1 MVETMRVTT
10 PKVAKSRPNLFA
22 RIRGSLRKGPVG
34 SRVDELEALNE
45 ATIDVVA
52 QALDARDR
60 AIASH
65 SARVAELAARLT
77 QEYGLGGQEIE
88 LMRMAGL
95 LHDFGMIGVR
105 DDVLNKPGPLH
116 EGEWEIMRRHPDI
129 GADMIRRHPAL
140 GAVQALVRH
149 HHERWDGSGY
159 PVGLKGELIP
169 LGARFLAVAE
179 SFDTITNKRIYRAN
193 TLNPADAI
201 RDISEHSGS
210 WYDQAVVDVLS
221 ALYR

>member
-1 MVETMRVTT
+1 MRVTT
-10 PKVAKSRPNLFA
+10 PEVAKSRHNLFT
-22 RIRGSLRKGPVG
+22 RIRGSLRKGSVG
-34 SRVDELEALNE
+34 SRVDELDALNE

-105 DDVLNKPGPLH
+105 DAVLNKPGPLH

-169 LGARFLAVAE
+169 LGARVLAVAE

-193 TLNPADAI
+193 TLNAADAI
-201 RDISEHSGS
+201 RDISGHSGS